1 MRRRKL
7 LAWRPVKRRLYF
19 LVAVV
24 WECVSIFS
32 DTAGY
37 NAPRCSL
44 MFAHSC
50 LPSVTTALLTSPGC
64 R

>member
-37 NAPRCSL
+37 NAPRCTQL
-44 MFAHSC
+44 FAFC
-50 LPSVTTALLTSPGC
+50 NNSVINVPGV
-64 R
+64 